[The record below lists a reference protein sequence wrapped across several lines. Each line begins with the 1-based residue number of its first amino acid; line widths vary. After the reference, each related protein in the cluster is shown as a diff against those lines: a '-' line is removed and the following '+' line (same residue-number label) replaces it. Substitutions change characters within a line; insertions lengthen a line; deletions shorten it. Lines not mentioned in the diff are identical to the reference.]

1 MRKRA
6 EKRAFSGLY
15 GLGGK
20 GRAMRPQGVMPMFH
34 TALVEDNAEERA
46 RLAGFLQRCEGEFAV
61 EEFSSAVD
69 FLTNYVP
76 KYDLVFMDIDM
87 PYLDGM
93 SAAHKLRQLDEQ
105 VCLIFVTN
113 LAQFALKGYEV
124 SAFDFIVKP
133 VSFSNFSVKM
143 RRVVNHLSARTAK
156 TVLIRGEGNLQ
167 RVAVEDIA
175 FVEITG
181 HKLVYHT
188 ASKAIPSYGT
198 LKSAEELL
206 AYPLFV
212 RCNKCYLVNLRAV
225 SAIEG
230 NYAVVGKD
238 KLLISYPRRAAFE
251 RALADCLCE

>member
-1 MRKRA
+1 
-6 EKRAFSGLY
+6 
-15 GLGGK
+15 
-20 GRAMRPQGVMPMFH
+20 MPMFH
-34 TALVEDNAEERA
+34 AALVEDNAEERA
-46 RLAGFLQRCEGEFAV
+46 RLADFLRRCEGEFAV
-61 EEFSSAVD
+61 EEFPSAVD

-105 VCLIFVTN
+105 MCLIFVTN

-206 AYPLFV
+206 ADPLFV